1 MDIYF
6 VIDVRGGKV
15 VIGEKGERDRY
26 EDIHRRSILLDRS
39 DVEYVVNK
47 IKPRNLYVADLDRIE
62 GTGNN
67 IDVIEKID
75 VEKLIADCGFKS
87 IDETINLKF
96 TPVLGTETFNVLE
109 LKDGDFIVSVDLKD
123 GLLDKS
129 GRFKSLEEMLSYLNS
144 FRLSGV
150 LILPI
155 HSVGTLHYD
164 FKTLEKALD
173 ISDHKI
179 LTGGGFKTMQDLYM
193 AKNLGVSGVLIAT
206 AVHKGLIDV
215 DIVRRGKI

>member
-6 VIDVRGGKV
+6 VIDVRNRKA
-15 VIGEKGERDRY
+15 VIGERGERSGY
-26 EDIHRRSILLDRS
+26 KEVHERSILLDRS
-39 DVEYVVNK
+39 DVEYVVDK
-47 IKPRNLYVADLDRIE
+47 IRPKNLYVADLDRIE
-62 GTGNN
+62 GVGDN
-67 IDVIEKID
+67 IDIIERIN
-75 VEKLIADCGFKS
+75 VEKLIADCGFRS
-87 IDETINLKF
+87 IEEAMNLNF

-109 LKDGDFIVSVDLKD
+109 LKDGDFIMSVDLKG

-129 GRFKSLEEMLSYLNS
+129 GKFRRFEEMLRYLNS
-144 FRLSGV
+144 FKLSGV

-164 FKTLEKALD
+164 FKVLEKALD

-193 AKNLGVSGVLIAT
+193 AKELGVSGVLIAT
-206 AVHKGLIDV
+206 AIHKGLIDV
-215 DIVRRGKI
+215 DVVRRGRI